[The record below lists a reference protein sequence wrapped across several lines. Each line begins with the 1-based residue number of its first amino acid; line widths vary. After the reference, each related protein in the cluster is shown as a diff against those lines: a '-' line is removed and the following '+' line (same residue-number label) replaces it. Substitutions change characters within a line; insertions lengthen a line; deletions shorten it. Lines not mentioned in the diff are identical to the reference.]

1 MGTPLYLTEPPQGPL
16 VGQFILPGKIPAPL
30 FSRPKGLDEGA
41 GLPVIHAVLGGGRGG
56 GAGVVTTVLTNPY
69 LQEWLREPRPR

>member
-1 MGTPLYLTEPPQGPL
+1 MGVPGSLGTPLYLTEPPQGPL

-41 GLPVIHAVLGGGRGG
+41 GPPVVHVVLRGSPLSWPTHACR
-56 GAGVVTTVLTNPY
+56 N
-69 LQEWLREPRPR
+69 LRRPEGHMG